1 MRAHEFTCYGVL
13 FVLFAVASAWDPV
26 VDCPDG
32 EKRAEVQPIKVVD
45 GSDTFDTTLARSVLY
60 LLRVDKKLTATVH
73 F

>member
-1 MRAHEFTCYGVL
+1 MRMYKSTCYGVI
-13 FVLFAVASAWDPV
+13 FVLFAFASAWDPV

-45 GSDTFDTTLARSVLY
+45 GSITFDTTLARLVSY
-60 LLRVDKKLTATVH
+60 SLRSHIKLTAAAH